1 MNLLWCAYW
10 PSGKFAKVR
19 AFPLLLML
27 VLRFGVRHV
36 VVVKNNTDAYVPRLP
51 FLKTTVISGSNAW
64 GEFSAW
70 VEGMD
75 YVRDSIA
82 SEDVVL
88 CANDTLLRH
97 GRLGFG
103 DYLDL
108 LAHKNADV
116 QRAQLSGFVSAI
128 PWSGC
133 EIDGN
138 KMTRNVC
145 TKLFF
150 VRASLLSH
158 SLIAAGVEEA
168 SRYVAGLKPKKLS
181 RQYFEFLDSWLHGNS
196 GHRWYKAR
204 PVQDM
209 PQSERKLKSA
219 MIICEHL
226 LTNAAGANLLE
237 VKRTSHRN
245 RLSRIKRALR

>member
-1 MNLLWCAYW
+1 
-10 PSGKFAKVR
+10 
-19 AFPLLLML
+19 ML
-27 VLRFGVRHV
+27 VLRFRVRHL
-36 VVVKNNTDAYVPRLP
+36 VVVKNHADAYVPRLP

-70 VEGMD
+70 AEGMD
-75 YVRDSIA
+75 FVRDSIA
-82 SEDVVL
+82 YDDMVL

-128 PWSGC
+128 PWSDC

-150 VRASLLSH
+150 VRANLLSR
-158 SLIAAGVEEA
+158 SLIEAAVEEA
-168 SRYVAGLKPKKLS
+168 SRYVEGLKPKRLS
-181 RQYFEFLDSWLHGNS
+181 WQYFEFLDSWLHGNS

-209 PQSERKLKSA
+209 PQSERKMKSA
-219 MIICEHL
+219 MIISEHL
-226 LTNAAGANLLE
+226 LTSAAGTDLLE
-237 VKRTSHRN
+237 VKRTSLRN
-245 RLSRIKRALR
+245 RLGRIKRALR